1 MLMGAYLILANQ
13 LLGLHRAD
21 VFASQSIRDFKN
33 FLRLHVAR
41 DGTLTIR
48 AYGVDR
54 VCRQWRFNANAPAG
68 QSWMLPETGQR
79 LTARLIDRVTIR

>member
-1 MLMGAYLILANQ
+1 MGAYLILANQ
-13 LLGLHRAD
+13 LLGLHRSD

-54 VCRQWRFNANAPAG
+54 VCRKWRFSANAPAG
-68 QSWMLPETGQR
+68 QPWLVPQTDER
-79 LTARLIDRVTIR
+79 LTARLIDRVTIQ

>member
-1 MLMGAYLILANQ
+1 MGAHLILANQ
-13 LLGLHRAD
+13 LLGLHRSD

-41 DGTLTIR
+41 NGTLTIR

-54 VCRQWRFNANAPAG
+54 VCRKWRFNANAPTG
-68 QSWMLPETGQR
+68 QPWMVPESGQR
-79 LTARLIDRVTIR
+79 LTARLIDRVVIE